1 MRAAYQIHVVF
12 LEEARHHVG
21 AECERDTTVV
31 LAPTRDILV
40 RVRPQKIAKEATVG
54 DLLS

>member
-1 MRAAYQIHVVF
+1 MRAAYQVHIVF
-12 LEEARHHVG
+12 LKEARHHVG

-31 LAPTRDILV
+31 LAPACDILV
-40 RVRPQKIAKEATVG
+40 RVRPQKIAEETTVG

>member
-12 LEEARHHVG
+12 LEETRHHVG

-40 RVRPQKIAKEATVG
+40 RVRPQKVAKEAAVG

>member
-12 LEEARHHVG
+12 LEEARYHVG
-21 AECERDTTVV
+21 AECEGDTTVV